1 MTLASLQIMPSNYAP
16 TSEQCS
22 NASEML
28 ASNLR
33 CPNATLASNKLTSWD
48 AQSHLKESPRKQK
61 KSKTFCLNSDFLK
74 SKKALQRY
82 IGFLNYYRNYI
93 PRLSERLSP
102 FFKLLKETSKFY
114 VPTNLVEDFIN
125 LNKLLEISCQL
136 ALKQPLKDK
145 QLIIMSDASFT
156 AAGDAIMIEDDP
168 IQKLQ
173 SKRKTYAPI
182 AFGSKTFNPTQTKM
196 SIHAKEF
203 LSIYFAFV
211 EFGHLMWGST
221 FPVIVFTDNRSVTR
235 FFQAKRIPPALWN
248 ACDYV
253 LQYNFVIA
261 QMGINEH
268 CRLPLTHRS
277 QSS

>member
-1 MTLASLQIMPSNYAP
+1 MGV
-16 TSEQCS
+16 
-22 NASEML
+22 
-28 ASNLR
+28 
-33 CPNATLASNKLTSWD
+33 
-48 AQSHLKESPRKQK
+48 KQV
-61 KSKTFCLNSDFLK
+61 DFLGRTITPDGVAPQADKVKDFLAKLRFPK

-82 IGFLNYYRNYI
+82 IGFLHYYRNYI
-93 PRLSERLSP
+93 PRLSERLTP

-114 VPTNLVEDFIN
+114 VPTNLVEDFTN
-125 LNKLLEISCQL
+125 LNKLFENSCQL

-145 QLIIMSDASFT
+145 QLIVMSDASFT
-156 AAGDAIMIEDDP
+156 AAGYAIMIEDDP
-168 IQKLQ
+168 NQKLQ

-196 SIHAKEF
+196 SIYAKEF

-221 FPVIVFTDNRSVTR
+221 FPIIVFTDNLSVTR
-235 FFQAKRIPPALWN
+235 FFQTKMIPPALWN

-261 QMGINEH
+261 HVAGSMNTAADF
-268 CRLPLTHRS
+268 LS
-277 QSS
+277 QPGSSK